1 MWFAGEAAETNR
13 AVLRNSIDQIPTGP
27 REKFLSVL
35 DWAERTKAWSDIIID
50 GACKDSDRR
59 INEIMFLEAQIMDL
73 IQVIRVTKDTDSLR
87 QLRAVTKEN
96 D

>member
-1 MWFAGEAAETNR
+1 
-13 AVLRNSIDQIPTGP
+13 
-27 REKFLSVL
+27 
-35 DWAERTKAWSDIIID
+35 
-50 GACKDSDRR
+50 
-59 INEIMFLEAQIMDL
+59 MFLEAQIMDL